1 VILILLKVSKFQQIK
16 LWLITLYDGATLC
29 AFIFLYFIRFFT
41 LSVPAVVEL

>member
-1 VILILLKVSKFQQIK
+1 MISKSVEFPENQVFR
-16 LWLITLYDGATLC
+16 LITLYDGATLC